1 MTGITSYGAYI
12 PATRLPFAVM
22 SGKAVA
28 PDDDSPAKA
37 VAWSDEDSVTMAV
50 TAAVECLRGID
61 RSTVDGVMFA
71 STTYAFREKQA
82 AALIAKA
89 LDLGRDVRTADFGG
103 SLRSGMAALRGA
115 FDAVAAGSSQK
126 VLVIASDCRMGAPGS
141 VIERNLG
148 DGAVAFLVGTSDVI
162 ASLEAGYAIADEI
175 VDVWRGDGD
184 PFVHSWEERFIV
196 KHGYVEN
203 TVSAVKGLL
212 AKAGLAPADI
222 AKVALY
228 APELRSHGTAVRAI
242 GLSKEQVQAPLFGQL
257 GNAGTAFAPLLLAAA
272 LETAKPGERILV
284 AAYGDGAEALV
295 LKVGDA
301 IDKLKERRGV
311 SWHLKRRRSVTSYDK
326 YLKARNLNT
335 TEYVAEK
342 NPGLSATIHFR
353 ERDEDISLKGQ
364 VCRQCK
370 AIQFP
375 NQRVCETCFAKDD
388 FESVRLSDRVGKVI
402 TYTFDFFF
410 PTPEPPTIVTVT
422 EVDGARIHLQ
432 LVNIAPKDVKLG
444 LPVEF
449 QFRRIHES
457 GGRPNYYWKGVP
469 LPE

>member
-1 MTGITSYGAYI
+1 MIGITSYGAYV
-12 PATRLPFAVM
+12 PATRLPFAAMNGQTV
-22 SGKAVA
+22 SAE
-28 PDDDSPAKA
+28 DDSPAKA

-82 AALIAKA
+82 AALVAKA
-89 LDLGRDVRTADFGG
+89 LDLRRDVRTADFGG

-115 FDAVAAGSSQK
+115 LDAVAAGSSQN
-126 VLVIASDCRMGAPGS
+126 VLVVAADCRMGAPGS
-141 VIERNLG
+141 AIERNLG

-162 ASLEAGYAIADEI
+162 ASLEASHAIADEI

-184 PFVHSWEERFIV
+184 AFVHSWEDRFIV
-196 KHGYVEN
+196 KHGYAEN
-203 TVSAVKGLL
+203 IVAAVKGLL
-212 AKAGLAPADI
+212 EKAGIAASDVAKA
-222 AKVALY
+222 ALY
-228 APELRSHGTAVRAI
+228 APELRSHGTAVRAL
-242 GLSKEQVQAPLFGQL
+242 GLAKEQVQAPLFGQL

-284 AAYGDGAEALV
+284 AAYGDGAEALS
-295 LKVGDA
+295 LEVGEGVE
-301 IDKLKERRGV
+301 KLKERRGV
-311 SWHLKRRRSVTSYDK
+311 SWHLARRRTVTSYDK

-364 VCRQCK
+364 ACRQCK

-388 FESVRLSDRVGKVI
+388 FDPVRLSDRVGKVV

-432 LVNIAPKDVKLG
+432 VVNIAPKDVKLG